1 MKTKYSFCYFLWFQE
16 WIDSHFNFLFS
27 FWNQHSV
34 CIPWL
39 IIQMMWVMGFENYFD
54 YRMYNFLSSC
64 AYFSFYFNVLCGSC
78 SLEKSTK
85 LWYKNL
91 PKFILFPCVSIKI
104 CEILLQKYANSQLY
118 QKIREPESIYR
129 GSSISYLSVALC
141 CLLHLVSAIYY
152 FSTNHRDDSGHRG
165 YPSGPAR

>member
-27 FWNQHSV
+27 FWIQHSV

-39 IIQMMWVMGFENYFD
+39 IIQMMWIMGFENYFD
-54 YRMYNFLSSC
+54 YRMYNFLSSY
-64 AYFSFYFNVLCGSC
+64 AYFSFYFNVLCGGC

-91 PKFILFPCVSIKI
+91 PKFILFPCVSIKKSAKSY
-104 CEILLQKYANSQLY
+104 CKNMPTVNCTRKSANQNLY
-118 QKIREPESIYR
+118 I
-129 GSSISYLSVALC
+129 GVAL
-141 CLLHLVSAIYY
+141 LLTS
-152 FSTNHRDDSGHRG
+152 
-165 YPSGPAR
+165 